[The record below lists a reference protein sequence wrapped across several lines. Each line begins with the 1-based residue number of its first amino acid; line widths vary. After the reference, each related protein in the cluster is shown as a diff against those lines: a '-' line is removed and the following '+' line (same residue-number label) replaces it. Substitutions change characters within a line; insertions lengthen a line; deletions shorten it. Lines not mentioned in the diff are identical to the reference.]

1 MGIISSPDRA
11 ALEHGDL
18 EDLLPPSSSS
28 AANGNGTRR
37 GANGALPPLPNKAP
51 SSISSPL
58 DLLTDVG
65 YRICSAV
72 SYVYAYAV

>member
-18 EDLLPPSSSS
+18 EDLLPPSF
-28 AANGNGTRR
+28 AANGNGTQR
-37 GANGALPPLPNKAP
+37 GANGALPPLPTKSP

-58 DLLTDVG
+58 DLLNEVL
-65 YRICSAV
+65 AL
-72 SYVYAYAV
+72 